1 MNKITS
7 LSRREFLKTTGL
19 AGSGLLLGLSGTT
32 LVSTADS
39 GTFGLPPFISIEPDG
54 SIHIGMPGSEMGQG
68 IHTTLA
74 SVLADEL
81 EIRMDQITSLETIH
95 HPAFNNQPMKYFTSG
110 VLDTQMTGGS
120 ITLLAF
126 FGQFRKMGAAARE
139 MLRLAAAEQWGTP
152 IDQCRAAE
160 GKITNT
166 QSGES
171 LEYGVLAGAAAALA
185 VPEDPPL
192 KSPDK
197 FRLIGKP
204 VARVDTPAKI
214 DGSAV
219 YGTDVDL
226 PGMLYGAVRH
236 CPVFGSKISGIDDT
250 AAKAIPGVVAVIP
263 LENLVIVV
271 ATNTWIAMQGADAL
285 VIKATGGDASFG
297 DADIDTRIEQSLN
310 APDPGAPVAHEGDA
324 DQAISSSDATMEF
337 EYAVSLQAH
346 ATMEPPCATAQVTD
360 EGCDVWAPTQTQ
372 GLTAMIASMV
382 TELPP
387 EKIRI
392 HTTYLGGG
400 FGRKSSPDFV
410 VPALIAAKATGRPVK
425 VTWSRTEDIQ
435 HDHYL
440 PPFRVRLN
448 AGLDA
453 DGVPRALSV
462 RLAGPSTSVGMV
474 PLLGSYFPPWM
485 EENGFDWA
493 TCVGMFDFT
502 SQAGSYA
509 VPDLKVDY
517 VMAEIP
523 VPVGFWRS
531 VGTVHNA
538 FALESAMDEI
548 AQAHGIDP
556 IDLRRELLQNN
567 PRALRVLDRVQ
578 EVSGW
583 GGALPEGH
591 YQGMGYIYYLDCY
604 QAQVAEISVDNRGR
618 TRVHRVTCVIDC
630 GQAINP
636 AIVDSQIQ
644 GAIIYGLSGTLNSRI
659 NIEKGRVVQGNFD
672 DYPLPKLKT
681 APVIDVHIINSG
693 EQPGGI
699 GEAGTPLVGPAVAN
713 AVFAATGKR
722 VRRLP
727 IKRSDLA

>member
-1 MNKITS
+1 
-7 LSRREFLKTTGL
+7 
-19 AGSGLLLGLSGTT
+19 
-32 LVSTADS
+32 
-39 GTFGLPPFISIEPDG
+39 
-54 SIHIGMPGSEMGQG
+54 
-68 IHTTLA
+68 
-74 SVLADEL
+74 
-81 EIRMDQITSLETIH
+81 
-95 HPAFNNQPMKYFTSG
+95 
-110 VLDTQMTGGS
+110 
-120 ITLLAF
+120 
-126 FGQFRKMGAAARE
+126 
-139 MLRLAAAEQWGTP
+139 
-152 IDQCRAAE
+152 
-160 GKITNT
+160 
-166 QSGES
+166 
-171 LEYGVLAGAAAALA
+171 
-185 VPEDPPL
+185 
-192 KSPDK
+192 
-197 FRLIGKP
+197 
-204 VARVDTPAKI
+204 
-214 DGSAV
+214 
-219 YGTDVDL
+219 
-226 PGMLYGAVRH
+226 
-236 CPVFGSKISGIDDT
+236 
-250 AAKAIPGVVAVIP
+250 
-263 LENLVIVV
+263 
-271 ATNTWIAMQGADAL
+271 
-285 VIKATGGDASFG
+285 
-297 DADIDTRIEQSLN
+297 
-310 APDPGAPVAHEGDA
+310 
-324 DQAISSSDATMEF
+324 MEF

-410 VPALIAAKATGRPVK
+410 VPALIAAKVTGRPVK

-453 DGVPRALSV
+453 DGIPRALSV
-462 RLAGPSTSVGMV
+462 RLAGPSTSIGMV

-485 EENGFDWA
+485 AENGFDWA

-509 VPDLKVDY
+509 VPNLKVDF
-517 VMAEIP
+517 VHTKMP

-548 AQAHGIDP
+548 AHEHGSDP
-556 IDLRRELLQNN
+556 INLRRELLRDN
-567 PRALRVLDRVQ
+567 PRALRVLDRVEQ
-578 EVSGW
+578 TSGW

-604 QAQVAEISVDNRGR
+604 QAQVAEVSVDKRGR

-636 AIVDSQIQ
+636 AIVESQIQ

-659 NIEKGRVVQGNFD
+659 NIENGRVVQGNFD
-672 DYPLPKLKT
+672 DYPLPKLKM

-722 VRRLP
+722 IRRLP
-727 IKRSDLA
+727 IKRSDLT